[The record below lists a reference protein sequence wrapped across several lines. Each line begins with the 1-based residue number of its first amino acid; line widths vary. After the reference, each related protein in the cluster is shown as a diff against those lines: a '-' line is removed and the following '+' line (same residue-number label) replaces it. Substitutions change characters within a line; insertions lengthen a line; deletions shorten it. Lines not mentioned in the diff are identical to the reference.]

1 MVAQQQ
7 LELDRLYKGSGL
19 DRFEKEILQYEFRDK
34 SYLVQAFTHNSY
46 FENTITDCYQR
57 LEFLGDAILD
67 FLVTRLLYEDPR
79 KHSPGTLTDLRSA
92 LVNNTF
98 FASLAVEY
106 EFHKYLKNLSHDLHR
121 VKQDF
126 VSKFNAKAYRD
137 QCSLYIGEEETE
149 NLGDV
154 EVPKAL
160 GDIFESVAGAIFL
173 DSGMSLDTVWRVY
186 YRMMKPE
193 IEHFSN
199 NVPKSPIRE
208 LLEME
213 PQNAQFGYVIVC
225 FCSKH
230 VLIIFL
236 LILTGNRS

>member
-1 MVAQQQ
+1 M
-7 LELDRLYKGSGL
+7 
-19 DRFEKEILQYEFRDK
+19 
-34 SYLVQAFTHNSY
+34 QAFTHNSY

-67 FLVTRLLYEDPR
+67 FLVTRLLFEDPR
-79 KHSPGTLTDLRSA
+79 KPLARTLTDLRSA

-106 EFHKYLKNLSHDLHR
+106 EFHKYLKNLSHDLYR
-121 VKQDF
+121 VKSDF
-126 VSKFNAKAYRD
+126 VAKFNAKAYRD
-137 QCSLYIGEEETE
+137 HCSLYIGEEETE

-213 PQNAQFGYVIVC
+213 PQKCAIRVRMSSFFVP
-225 FCSKH
+225 
-230 VLIIFL
+230 
-236 LILTGNRS
+236 